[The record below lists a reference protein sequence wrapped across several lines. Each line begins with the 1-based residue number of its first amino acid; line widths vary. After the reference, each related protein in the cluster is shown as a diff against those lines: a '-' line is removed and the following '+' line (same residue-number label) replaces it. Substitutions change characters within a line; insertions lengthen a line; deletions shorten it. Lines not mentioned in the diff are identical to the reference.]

1 MYPDDFYYTEEHE
14 WINKE
19 GYIGI
24 TDYGQKEL
32 GDIVFV
38 ELPEENEEY
47 EAGEEFATVE
57 SVKAVSPVY
66 CPVSGSITEIN
77 SDLNE
82 APELINQQPH
92 EDGWLVKIEI
102 QDETELDELMDVEE
116 YKDFIGE

>member
-38 ELPEENEEY
+38 EFPEENEEY